1 MIRQFSFNRFV
12 HLLCLVFE
20 SHCAVVYGFATL
32 DEILTLGSIN
42 SIWYS
47 GSNGSPRS
55 LISLGV
61 EHLPLEKAT
70 VQQAMYLACLI

>member
-12 HLLCLVFE
+12 NALYLVFE

-32 DEILTLGSIN
+32 DQILTPGSIN

-47 GSNGSPRS
+47 GSNGSPKS
-55 LISLGV
+55 LISLGT
-61 EHLPLEKAT
+61 EHFPLERAR
-70 VQQAMYLACLI
+70 VQQAMHLAYLI